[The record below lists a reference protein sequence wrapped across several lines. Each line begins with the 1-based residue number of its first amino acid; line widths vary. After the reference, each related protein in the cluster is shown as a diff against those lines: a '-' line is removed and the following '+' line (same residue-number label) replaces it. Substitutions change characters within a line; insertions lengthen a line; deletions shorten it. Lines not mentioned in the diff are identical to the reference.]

1 MPTEKGQSVEA
12 VISINIC
19 KAQPCHVAAIG
30 ALEAR
35 SFSEPWPV
43 DMIDRLRERFFVAL
57 AGDRL
62 LGYAAVSTVLDEGS
76 LDTIAVEP
84 AFRRQGVA
92 DALVAHVL
100 ARGRARNLA
109 FLTLEVREGNTP
121 ARTLYEKHGFQV
133 VGRRKNYYDKPREDA
148 LLMTFSFSQEEET
161 C

>member
-12 VISINIC
+12 VVSMNIC
-19 KAQPCHVAAIG
+19 PAEPCHVAAIG
-30 ALEAR
+30 ALEES

-43 DMIDRLRERFFVAL
+43 DMIGRLRERFSVAL
-57 AGDRL
+57 AGDKF
-62 LGYAAVSTVLDEGS
+62 LGYVAVSTVLDEGS

-92 DALVAHVL
+92 DALVAH
-100 ARGRARNLA
+100 AITQGRAQNLA
-109 FLTLEVREGNTP
+109 FLTLEVREGNLP
-121 ARTLYEKHGFQV
+121 ARKLYEKHGFQV

>member
-12 VISINIC
+12 IHIC
-19 KAQPCHVAAIG
+19 PAEPCHVAAVG
-30 ALEAR
+30 ALEAQ

-43 DMIDRLRERFFVAL
+43 DMIDRLRERFSVAL

-62 LGYAAVSTVLDEGS
+62 VGYVAVSTVLDEGS

-92 DALVAHVL
+92 DALVAHAL
-100 ARGRARNLA
+100 AQGREQNLA

-121 ARTLYEKHGFQV
+121 ARKLYEKHGFQV
-133 VGRRKNYYDKPREDA
+133 VGRRKNYYDKPKEDA
-148 LLMTFSFSQEEET
+148 LLMTFFFSQEEEL